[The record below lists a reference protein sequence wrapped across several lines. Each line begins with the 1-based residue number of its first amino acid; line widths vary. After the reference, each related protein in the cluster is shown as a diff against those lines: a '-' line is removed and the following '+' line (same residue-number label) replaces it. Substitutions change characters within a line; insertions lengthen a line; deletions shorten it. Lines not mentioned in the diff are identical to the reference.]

1 MTFSL
6 YWAPCKRG
14 LFRAWGNRSDRF
26 RHGFVIRIL
35 WLGIVFRW
43 SYIPCEERSFGET
56 VTGITTGV
64 GPRRK

>member
-6 YWAPCKRG
+6 YWAPCKRYLIG
-14 LFRAWGNRSDRF
+14 AWGNQSNRF

-43 SYIPCEERSFGET
+43 SYIPCDKRSFDGT
-56 VTGITTGV
+56 VIGIRTGADL
-64 GPRRK
+64 RRE